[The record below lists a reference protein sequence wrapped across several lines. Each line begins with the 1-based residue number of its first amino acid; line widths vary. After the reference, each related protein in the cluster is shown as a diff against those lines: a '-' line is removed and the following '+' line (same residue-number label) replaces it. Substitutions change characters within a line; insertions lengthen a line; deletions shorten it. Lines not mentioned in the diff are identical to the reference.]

1 MSVSQVNER
10 ILQSE
15 LLTLGSNK
23 ELLLDLVSVGI
34 TEVDDSKRSAT
45 AGVMDD
51 VTDDTLKTVNV
62 NIIVESFPLRFILS
76 AR

>member
-23 ELLLDLVSVGI
+23 ELLLDLVSVRI

-45 AGVMDD
+45 ARVMDD
-51 VTDDTLKTVNV
+51 VTDDTLKTAKIYIKV
-62 NIIVESFPLRFILS
+62 
-76 AR
+76 